1 MPKTPTRGR
10 TDICGLIPRPWR
22 IRRLE
27 HFGNCPVSS
36 ERGPG
41 LKNVDFGLSKF
52 FPITERQSLEF
63 RAEAINAF
71 NTPILLVQGYVTDVF
86 GGSNFGVINTS
97 EGARNLQFAL
107 KFHF

>member
-1 MPKTPTRGR
+1 MADPAPGKSGQLRGQHR
-10 TDICGLIPRPWR
+10 ARPGIKEVDI
-22 IRRLE
+22 
-27 HFGNCPVSS
+27 
-36 ERGPG
+36 
-41 LKNVDFGLSKF
+41 GLSKKF
-52 FPITERQSLEF
+52 TITERQSLEF

-71 NTPILLVQGYVTDVF
+71 NSPILLVQGYVTDVF

>member
-1 MPKTPTRGR
+1 M
-10 TDICGLIPRPWR
+10 
-22 IRRLE
+22 
-27 HFGNCPVSS
+27 
-36 ERGPG
+36 
-41 LKNVDFGLSKF
+41 DFALSKF
-52 FPITERQSLEF
+52 FRITERQSLEF

>member
-1 MPKTPTRGR
+1 MAHPAPGT
-10 TDICGLIPRPWR
+10 L
-22 IRRLE
+22 
-27 HFGNCPVSS
+27 GNCPVSS

-41 LKNVDFGLSKF
+41 LKQVDFSLTKTF
-52 FPITERQSLEF
+52 TITERQSLQL

-97 EGARNLQFAL
+97 YGARNLQFGL
-107 KFHF
+107 KYRF

>member
-1 MPKTPTRGR
+1 MPGQL
-10 TDICGLIPRPWR
+10 GARPGV
-22 IRRLE
+22 E
-27 HFGNCPVSS
+27 
-36 ERGPG
+36 ERG
-41 LKNVDFGLSKF
+41 LCLSKY

-71 NTPILLVQGYVTDVF
+71 NTPILLVQGYVTDVY

-107 KFHF
+107 KYRF